1 MENIDFA
8 TLFQGIGTM
17 MESGWLLASARV
29 FLVLLGLL
37 LIYLGWKG
45 VLEPMVMIPMG
56 LGMVAI
62 NCGTLMMP
70 DGTLGNLFLDPML
83 SDTDDL
89 MNTMQIDFLQPVYT
103 LTFSNG
109 LIACFVF
116 MGRTRYVP
124 YRAHRFRART
134 DFKGKRI
141 CCYGRWCRRS
151 DGAFHFAG
159 FGKTFVCSY
168 YSSRLPVF
176 GADVRRVSIF
186 GQAISAQ
193 TFPCH

>member
-17 MESGWLLASARV
+17 MASGWFLASARI

-62 NCGTLMMP
+62 NCGTLIMP

-83 SDTDDL
+83 SDTDAL

-116 MGRTRYVP
+116 MGI
-124 YRAHRFRART
+124 
-134 DFKGKRI
+134 G
-141 CCYGRWCRRS
+141 
-151 DGAFHFAG
+151 
-159 FGKTFVCSY
+159 FVCGDYRSCL
-168 YSSRLPVF
+168 SVF
-176 GADVRRVSIF
+176 GVDVWGVSLSGEIV
-186 GQAISAQ
+186 S
-193 TFPCH
+193 TKTVPCH

>member
-1 MENIDFA
+1 
-8 TLFQGIGTM
+8 M
-17 MESGWLLASARV
+17 MESGWLLSSARV
-29 FLVLLGLL
+29 FLIALGLL

-62 NCGTLMMP
+62 NCGTLFMP

-116 MGRTRYVP
+116 MGIGTLLDVGFLLQKP
-124 YRAHRFRART
+124 
-134 DFKGKRI
+134 
-141 CCYGRWCRRS
+141 
-151 DGAFHFAG
+151 FA
-159 FGKTFVCSY
+159 
-168 YSSRLPVF
+168 
-176 GADVRRVSIF
+176 SIF
-186 GQAISAQ
+186 LALCAELGTFLTVPIASALGLSDRKSVV
-193 TFPCH
+193 

>member
-89 MNTMQIDFLQPVYT
+89 MNSMQLDFLQPVYT

-109 LIACFVF
+109 LIACFVLWASELCWMWAF
-116 MGRTRYVP
+116 CSRNRLRVYSLLYVP
-124 YRAHRFRART
+124 NSVRSLP
-134 DFKGKRI
+134 
-141 CCYGRWCRRS
+141 CPSLPRS
-151 DGAFHFAG
+151 D
-159 FGKTFVCSY
+159 
-168 YSSRLPVF
+168 
-176 GADVRRVSIF
+176 
-186 GQAISAQ
+186 
-193 TFPCH
+193 